1 MKRRTAIAALST
13 AALLAWLPAARS
25 ADTIDVLRV
34 GIEPSADGEAWLLSA
49 DFTLALSPALEDA
62 VNRGVPLFFLVEFE
76 LLRSRWYWWDDRT
89 AVATQTHRLSY
100 HALTRQYRVL
110 LNGVPYSFPTLSE
123 ALESMSRLRGWRVM
137 PRDRVRAG
145 TAYEGWLRLRLDT
158 NQLPKPFQI
167 TALTD
172 RDWNPQ
178 SEWKRFPFT
187 PQPTPR
193 SAQ

>member
-25 ADTIDVLRV
+25 ADTIDVLKV
-34 GIEPSADGEAWLLSA
+34 GVEPSSDGEAWLLSA
-49 DFTLALSPALEDA
+49 DCALSLSPQLEDA
-62 VNRGVPLFFLVEFE
+62 VNKGVPLYFLVEFE
-76 LLRSRWYWWDDRT
+76 LLRPRWYWWDERT
-89 AVATQTHRLSY
+89 ALATQTHRLSY

-110 LNGVPYSFPTLSE
+110 LNGVPQAYGSLPE
-123 ALESMSRLRGWRVM
+123 ALDAMSRLRGWRVM
-137 PRDRVRAG
+137 PRDRTRGGVS
-145 TAYEGWLRLRLDT
+145 YEGWLRLRLDT

-167 TALTD
+167 TALTN

-187 PQPTPR
+187 PETPR
-193 SAQ
+193 SAP

>member
-25 ADTIDVLRV
+25 DSIDVLRV
-34 GIEPSADGEAWLLSA
+34 DLEPSVDGEAWLLSA
-49 DFTLALSPALEDA
+49 DFALSLSPSLEDA
-62 VNRGVPLFFLVEFE
+62 VNRGVSLTFLVEFE
-76 LLRSRWYWWDDRT
+76 LLRPRWWWWDERA

-110 LNGVPYSFPTLSE
+110 LNGVPAAFPTLRE
-123 ALESMSRLRGWRVM
+123 ALEAMSVLRGWRVM

-145 TAYEGWLRLRLDT
+145 TPYEGWLRLRLDT

-167 TALTD
+167 TALTN

-178 SEWKRFPFT
+178 SEWKRFAFT
-187 PQPTPR
+187 PETPR
-193 SAQ
+193 TAP

>member
-1 MKRRTAIAALST
+1 VKRRTAIAALST

-49 DFTLALSPALEDA
+49 DFALSLSPALEDA
-62 VNRGVPLFFLVEFE
+62 VNKGVPLYFLVEFE

-89 AVATQTHRLSY
+89 ALATQTHRLSY

-110 LNGVPYSFPTLSE
+110 LNGVPSAYTTLSE
-123 ALESMSRLRGWRVM
+123 ALEAMSRLRGWRVM

-178 SEWKRFPFT
+178 SEWKRFAFT
-187 PQPTPR
+187 PQTPR
-193 SAQ
+193 NAQ

>member
-25 ADTIDVLRV
+25 AEAFEVLNA

-49 DFTLALSPALEDA
+49 DFSLALNPQLEDA
-62 VNRGVPLFFLVEFE
+62 VNKGVPLYFLVEFE
-76 LLRSRWYWWDDRT
+76 LLRPRWYWWDERT
-89 AVATQTHRLSY
+89 ALATQTHRLSY

-110 LNGVPYSFPTLSE
+110 LNGVPQAFGTLAD
-123 ALESMSRLRGWRVM
+123 ALDAMSRLRGWRVM
-137 PRDRVRAG
+137 PRDRVRGG
-145 TAYEGWLRLRLDT
+145 TPYEAWLRLRLDT
-158 NQLPKPFQI
+158 AQLPKPFQI
-167 TALTD
+167 SALTN

-187 PQPTPR
+187 P
-193 SAQ
+193 

>member
-25 ADTIDVLRV
+25 ADAIDVLRASL
-34 GIEPSADGEAWLLSA
+34 EPSADGESWLLSA
-49 DFTLALSPALEDA
+49 DFAVSLSAQLEDA
-62 VNRGVPLFFLVEFE
+62 VNRGVSLTFLVEFE
-76 LLRSRWYWWDDRT
+76 LTRPRWYWLDSTT

-110 LNGVPYSFPTLSE
+110 LNGVPHAAATLDD
-123 ALESMSRLRGWRVM
+123 ALDLMSRLRGWRVM
-137 PRDRVRAG
+137 PRDRARAG
-145 TAYEGWLRLRLDT
+145 TPYEGWLRLRLDT
-158 NQLPKPFQI
+158 AQLPRPFQI
-167 TALTD
+167 TAITN

-187 PQPTPR
+187 P
-193 SAQ
+193 